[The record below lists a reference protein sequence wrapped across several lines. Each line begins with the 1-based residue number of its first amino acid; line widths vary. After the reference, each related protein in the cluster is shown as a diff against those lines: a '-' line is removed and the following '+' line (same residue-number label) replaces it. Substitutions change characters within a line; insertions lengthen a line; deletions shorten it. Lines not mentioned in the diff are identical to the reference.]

1 MADFKVI
8 ETQEDFD
15 KAIKDRLDRKEKE
28 VAEKF
33 KDFMA
38 PEKVSAMKVEY
49 EKRLGEAQK
58 TVQDATAKLSE
69 HDKVVSEL
77 TQRAMD
83 AEGKLMKNRI
93 AHEKG
98 IPLELASRLIGNT
111 EEELTKDAETMAGF
125 FAPTQAPPLRSN
137 APATQSGQYSNN
149 VPVDAAYAAL
159 AASLNL
165 TNN

>member
-28 VAEKF
+28 VAEKY
-33 KDFMA
+33 KEFMP
-38 PEKVSAMKVEY
+38 PEKVSAMKAEY

-58 TVQDATAKLSE
+58 TVQDATAKLSD
-69 HDKVVSEL
+69 HDKIVSEL
-77 TQRAMD
+77 TQRATD

-111 EEELTKDAETMAGF
+111 EEELTKDAEAMSAF
-125 FAPTQAPPLRSN
+125 FAPTPPPLRSN
-137 APATQSGQYSNN
+137 TPATSNGQYSNN
-149 VPVDAAYAAL
+149 VPLDAAYATL
-159 AASLNL
+159 AASLIPN
-165 TNN
+165 

>member
-28 VAEKF
+28 LAEKY
-33 KDFMA
+33 KDYLA
-38 PEKVSAMKVEY
+38 PEKAAAMKAEY
-49 EKRLGEAQK
+49 EKRLEEAGK

-69 HDKVVSEL
+69 HDKVVSDL

-83 AEGKLMKNRI
+83 AEGKLLKNRI

-111 EEELTKDAETMAGF
+111 EEELAKDADSMASF
-125 FAPTQAPPLRSN
+125 FAPPLAPPLRSN
-137 APATQSGQYSNN
+137 MPSGLLNRDAPI
-149 VPVDAAYAAL
+149 DAAYAAL
-159 AASLNL
+159 AASLNSQ
-165 TNN
+165 T

>member
-28 VAEKF
+28 VAEKY
-33 KDFMA
+33 KEFMP
-38 PEKVSAMKVEY
+38 PEKVSAMKAEY

-77 TQRAMD
+77 TARATA
-83 AEGKLMKNRI
+83 AEGSLLKNRI
-93 AHEKG
+93 AHEHG
-98 IPLELASRLIGNT
+98 VPLELANRLVGET
-111 EEELTKDAETMAGF
+111 EEELTKDAESFAAFMAP
-125 FAPTQAPPLRSN
+125 ASAPPLRSN
-137 APATQSGQYSNN
+137 NPAGIDRGNSI
-149 VPVDAAYAAL
+149 DAAYAAL
-159 AASLNL
+159 AASFNP
-165 TNN
+165 TN

>member
-15 KAIKDRLDRKEKE
+15 KTIKDRLERKEKE
-28 VAEKF
+28 VAEKY
-33 KDFMA
+33 KDYVA
-38 PEKVSAMKVEY
+38 PDKASAMKAEY
-49 EKRLGEAQK
+49 EKRLAEAQK
-58 TVQDATAKLSE
+58 TVQDATTKLSE
-69 HDKVVSEL
+69 HDKVVSDL
-77 TQRAMD
+77 TKRAMD
-83 AEGKLMKNRI
+83 AEGKLLRNRI

-98 IPLELASRLIGNT
+98 IPLELASRLIGDS
-111 EEELTKDAETMAGF
+111 EEELTKDAEAMSAF

-137 APATQSGQYSNN
+137 APATTGGQYSNN
-149 VPVDAAYAAL
+149 APVDAAYAAL

>member
-1 MADFKVI
+1 MAEFKVI
-8 ETQEDFD
+8 ETQEGFD

-38 PEKVSAMKVEY
+38 PEKVSVMKAEY

-111 EEELTKDAETMAGF
+111 EEELTKDAEAMAGF

-137 APATQSGQYSNN
+137 VPSMQSGLNSSNASL
-149 VPVDAAYAAL
+149 DAAYAAL
-159 AASLNL
+159 AASFNP
-165 TNN
+165 TN

>member
-1 MADFKVI
+1 MAEFKVI

-38 PEKVSAMKVEY
+38 PEKVSVMKAEY

-111 EEELTKDAETMAGF
+111 EEELTKDAEAMAGF
-125 FAPTQAPPLRSN
+125 HH
-137 APATQSGQYSNN
+137 SGRMFRQCR
-149 VPVDAAYAAL
+149 VV
-159 AASLNL
+159 
-165 TNN
+165 